1 MVLRVLIVEDELVL
15 ADILEEVL
23 LSYGFDVAGIATTI
37 NEAMTIL
44 LRGRTPDVAVIDVR
58 LADGD
63 DGTCLGR
70 DLIAKS
76 KIGVLYA
83 SGNVDPSFAAQVSG
97 HAYMTKPYSLR
108 DICRAVEIT
117 AERASTGQIS
127 GPVPGALVLLP
138 LPL

>member
-1 MVLRVLIVEDELVL
+1 MIVEDELQL

-37 NEAMTIL
+37 SEAELLMTH
-44 LRGRTPDVAVIDVR
+44 GAVPDVAVIDIR

-63 DGTCLGR
+63 DGTKLGR
-70 DLIAKS
+70 DLLTNH

-83 SGNVDPSFAAQVSG
+83 SGNVDPDVARQAIG
-97 HAYMTKPYSLR
+97 HAYITKPYSLR

-117 AERASTGQIS
+117 AQRATTGQTS
-127 GPVPGALVLLP
+127 GLLPHALVLLP
-138 LPL
+138 LPN